1 MNRLFKYIKQ
11 PLWNNWY
18 IDKKIGQGNYSE
30 VYRIYSGNKVSALKV
45 KPVFAENYESLKR
58 KLTVAEKEANI
69 ISVMKDCPYI
79 MKYQNKE
86 IQKISDLQSLVMIQ
100 TELLNPIN
108 EIQIFSENEVH
119 KIAIDIGK
127 ALEYI
132 HSSGVVHCDV
142 KPDNFFISSSGI
154 YKIGD
159 FNISGYAG
167 EKRYFSG
174 TFEYTA
180 PEVYNSNIYDY
191 RSDIYSFGKS
201 LYNLMN
207 NISSEFLQIIEKA
220 CSELH
225 SRYQTITEML
235 SDIYRIEKHYY
246 VSWEYF

>member
-69 ISVMKDCPYI
+69 ISLMKDCPYI

-86 IQKISDLQSLVMIQ
+86 IQKISDLQYLVMIQ

-132 HSSGVVHCDV
+132 HS
-142 KPDNFFISSSGI
+142 
-154 YKIGD
+154 
-159 FNISGYAG
+159 
-167 EKRYFSG
+167 
-174 TFEYTA
+174 
-180 PEVYNSNIYDY
+180 
-191 RSDIYSFGKS
+191 
-201 LYNLMN
+201 
-207 NISSEFLQIIEKA
+207 
-220 CSELH
+220 
-225 SRYQTITEML
+225 
-235 SDIYRIEKHYY
+235 
-246 VSWEYF
+246 